1 MSDYNWCHG
10 PECHTKHTV
19 DRVRGVK
26 GSKVLRTR
34 KVRVYSNNNGWYSYF
49 CSQRCY
55 DDFTNKHIQEVLA
68 IAPRTE
74 ALETPILDP
83 SKEKVVHQW
92 GSYTNTKIEVDETR
106 QNQLNL
112 SANTLALTGQGSQT
126 NSKVS

>member
-1 MSDYNWCHG
+1 MSNFNWCHG

-55 DDFTNKHIQEVLA
+55 DDFTNKHIQQVLA

-74 ALETPILDP
+74 CLETPILNPTKDTT
-83 SKEKVVHQW
+83 
-92 GSYTNTKIEVDETR
+92 SYWNTWKIEVDNTR
-106 QNQLNL
+106 
-112 SANTLALTGQGSQT
+112 T
-126 NSKVS
+126 NDIG

>member
-1 MSDYNWCHG
+1 MSDFNWCHG
-10 PECHTKHTV
+10 PECHEKHTV

-34 KVRVYSNNNGWYSYF
+34 KIKATQWNRHSQWEYF
-49 CSQRCY
+49 CSNHCQN
-55 DDFTNKHIQEVLA
+55 DFWNKYILNIVA

-106 QNQLNL
+106 Q
-112 SANTLALTGQGSQT
+112 S
-126 NSKVS
+126 

>member
-1 MSDYNWCHG
+1 MSNFNWCHG

-34 KVRVYSNNNGWYSYF
+34 KIKATQWNRHSQWEYF
-49 CSQRCY
+49 CSNHCQN
-55 DDFTNKHIQEVLA
+55 DFWNKYILNIVA

-106 QNQLNL
+106 
-112 SANTLALTGQGSQT
+112 STDIG
-126 NSKVS
+126 